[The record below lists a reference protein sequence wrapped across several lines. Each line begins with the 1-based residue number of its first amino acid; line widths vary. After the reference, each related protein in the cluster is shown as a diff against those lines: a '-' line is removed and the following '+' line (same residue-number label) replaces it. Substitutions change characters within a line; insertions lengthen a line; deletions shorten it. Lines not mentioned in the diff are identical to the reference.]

1 MTIVLAGRKPFE
13 ELLSESRVREN
24 FKHGLMRGRWKRR
37 HHRSPISATT
47 LLYELTDPRCF
58 ALICDSKTKQRGE
71 GIPANERNV
80 NRSTRQ
86 KISGREQRP
95 GVVAG
100 GRQRKADTGSSA

>member
-1 MTIVLAGRKPFE
+1 MQ
-13 ELLSESRVREN
+13 
-24 FKHGLMRGRWKRR
+24 
-37 HHRSPISATT
+37 
-47 LLYELTDPRCF
+47 ELTEDAVCHNF
-58 ALICDSKTKQRGE
+58 AKSKIKTAAE

-100 GRQRKADTGSSA
+100 RMSVEATPRKVYACRCFEEFS